1 MIYQTNPIVAMDRN
15 HIHLIHALITCNK
28 TESVLEIGIGSGL
41 VTNSI
46 IDAFNYN
53 QQQVN
58 LTCVD
63 NFLDWNGNA
72 PIGFE
77 RFQDSIKFIHS
88 NEKEFVSTHKLTYD
102 FIISDADHHH
112 TNEWVDK
119 TFNLLNPNGILIYHD
134 VTNKDFPNLFEI
146 VQFAKNNK
154 IRYSLFNKSS
164 LSDERCERGLLV
176 IYKD

>member
-1 MIYQTNPIVAMDRN
+1 MIYQTNPMVAMDRN
-15 HIHLIHALITCNK
+15 HIHMIHALITCTK
-28 TESVLEIGIGSGL
+28 PSSVLEIGVGTGL

-46 IDAFNYN
+46 IDAFTYN
-53 QQQVN
+53 QQPVN

-63 NFLDWNGNA
+63 NFLDWNGNT

-77 RFQDSIKFIHS
+77 QFQDTIKFIHA
-88 NEKEFVSTHKLTYD
+88 NEKDFVQTHDLTYD

-119 TFNLLNPNGILIYHD
+119 TYNLLNSNGVLIYHD
-134 VTNKDFPNLFEI
+134 VTNKDFPNLYEI
-146 VQFAKNNK
+146 VQFAKNKN
-154 IRYSLFNKSS
+154 IRYSIFDKST
-164 LSDERCERGLLV
+164 LVDERCDRGLLV